1 MQSQNQG
8 PSNSGGIRT
17 DVRADAERLGSAAG
31 NRLHSEL
38 DARKGTAAEQAKS
51 VSSAI
56 GNAADQLDDGAP
68 QWLKSAF
75 QKGAQQVQSFADTL
89 EQKDSR
95 AILRDVQDM
104 ARTNPGAFIAG
115 CVALGFVAARVFKA
129 GAPDDSSFQSRAAQL
144 PPPQADEPM
153 LRPAGAD
160 AAYSPNPAG
169 ELV

>member
-1 MQSQNQG
+1 MQSQIQEPN
-8 PSNSGGIRT
+8 SSGGIRS

-51 VSSAI
+51 VSTAI
-56 GNAADQLDDGAP
+56 GNAAEQLDDGAP

-95 AILRDVQDM
+95 AIFRDVQDM
-104 ARTNPGAFIAG
+104 ARANPGAFIAG

-129 GAPDDSSFQSRAAQL
+129 GAPDSSSFQSPSTQL
-144 PPPQADEPM
+144 PPVQADEPM
-153 LRPAGAD
+153 FRSAD
-160 AAYSPNPAG
+160 APYSPSPAG
-169 ELV
+169 EFV